1 MALILKDFLIRR
13 KNDSLPVGS
22 SGFFVRVPSV
32 FLFMLSDGATIRGEL
47 KQGKEEKEITL
58 IFEKGSCE
66 DLLHICAEDWD
77 DNFTEGRTDLKLK
90 EAFQNEKSTLI
101 YEKRDVVASPA
112 QSCKISSKR

>member
-77 DNFTEGRTDLKLK
+77 DNFTEGRTDLKLT
-90 EAFQNEKSTLI
+90 EAFQKGKRTLI
-101 YEKRDVVASPA
+101 YEKRDVVTSPA